1 MHNKILII
9 IIIILSLLIIKKH
22 IEKQNIK
29 EKPSENWVVSV
40 NNQNKN
46 IKKIYADLSLRSF
59 IFDKKGYACYEKQEN
74 FRMSVP
80 GKLEVGSDQKVIWFW
95 SDSMVPKSLYFCDK
109 EKIKQS
115 RLKKI
120 FYPNNLLCLFCVQEL
135 PLEKALLSSDSI
147 EIREVE
153 EGIEK
158 VTLINNNGISE
169 YLFYENNILILDI
182 KVINY
187 QKVENFNVPKEIY
200 IKWILE
206 EISLNVTLKNVKI
219 NNFRFEDWNMPNYK
233 SKVDLSTY

>member
-1 MHNKILII
+1 M
-9 IIIILSLLIIKKH
+9 
-22 IEKQNIK
+22 
-29 EKPSENWVVSV
+29 

-158 VTLINNNGISE
+158 VTLINNNGIR
-169 YLFYENNILILDI
+169 YNKINLFYFI
-182 KVINY
+182 
-187 QKVENFNVPKEIY
+187 F
-200 IKWILE
+200 
-206 EISLNVTLKNVKI
+206 
-219 NNFRFEDWNMPNYK
+219 F
-233 SKVDLSTY
+233 

>member
-1 MHNKILII
+1 
-9 IIIILSLLIIKKH
+9 
-22 IEKQNIK
+22 
-29 EKPSENWVVSV
+29 
-40 NNQNKN
+40 
-46 IKKIYADLSLRSF
+46 
-59 IFDKKGYACYEKQEN
+59 
-74 FRMSVP
+74 MSVP

-120 FYPNNLLCLFCVQEL
+120 FYPNNLWCLFCVQEL